1 VVLALPAL
9 PTILASMQTL
19 RLRHAVAA
27 SALTLV
33 AAVTATTPLAAQS
46 SDPAGPRGG
55 TWGGEVL
62 FPSAR
67 ASLLRFV
74 SPRTALVLTFDG
86 FVAGIEREQPTFGG
100 EVETEESDAS
110 GFNVGIGLRNY
121 TGSGQLRPVRG
132 LGVFAGRLTDVS
144 DARQTTYGAYGE
156 FGAHWFFTPHVSVGA
171 IGELRATWRD
181 MEFASGPSRFEQ
193 RSWSV
198 DLMVV
203 RVGGA
208 VYF

>member
-1 VVLALPAL
+1 
-9 PTILASMQTL
+9 MQTI
-19 RLRHAVAA
+19 RLRHTAA
-27 SALTLV
+27 SALALV
-33 AAVTATTPLAAQS
+33 AGTTPLAAQS

-55 TWGGEVL
+55 TWAGEVL

-74 SPRTALVLTFDG
+74 SPRTAVVLTFDG
-86 FVAGIEREQPTFGG
+86 FVAGIEREQPSFGG
-100 EVETEESDAS
+100 DVETEESDAS

-121 TGSGQLRPVRG
+121 AGSGQLRPVRG
-132 LGVFAGRLTDVS
+132 IGVFAGRLRDVS
-144 DARQTTYGAYGE
+144 TSRQTTYGAFGE
-156 FGAHWFFTPHVSVGA
+156 FGAHWFFTPHVSLGA
-171 IGELRATWRD
+171 VGELRAMRR
-181 MEFASGPSRFEQ
+181 ELEYEAGPTRFEE
-193 RSWSV
+193 RAWVV